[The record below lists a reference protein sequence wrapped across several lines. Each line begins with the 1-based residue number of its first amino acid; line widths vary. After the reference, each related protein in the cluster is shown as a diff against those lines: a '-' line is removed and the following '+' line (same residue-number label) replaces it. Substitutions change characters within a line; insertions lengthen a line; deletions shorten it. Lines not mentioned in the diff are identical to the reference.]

1 MVTAHGLDTDGTVNT
16 QTANEAQPNIVILKI
31 DENTTDQALETLR
44 ACLANAERNN
54 PELSRLGLFYL
65 AKLSW

>member
-1 MVTAHGLDTDGTVNT
+1 MVAAHGLDTDGTVNT
-16 QTANEAQPNIVILKI
+16 QPANEAQPNIVVLKI
-31 DENTTDQALETLR
+31 DEHTTDQALETLR

-54 PELSRLGLFYL
+54 PELSRRGLFYL

>member
-1 MVTAHGLDTDGTVNT
+1 VKPQSG
-16 QTANEAQPNIVILKI
+16 NEPKCPNVVVLKI
-31 DENTTDQALETLR
+31 DEHTKNDALETLK

-54 PELSRLGLFYL
+54 TELSLRGLFVL

>member
-1 MVTAHGLDTDGTVNT
+1 MSQQPASEP
-16 QTANEAQPNIVILKI
+16 ASPNIVVLKI
-31 DENTTDQALETLR
+31 DEHTTDNALAALK

-54 PELSRLGLFYL
+54 TELSRRGLFVL

>member
-1 MVTAHGLDTDGTVNT
+1 VKP
-16 QTANEAQPNIVILKI
+16 QTGNEPKCPNIVVLKI
-31 DENTTDQALETLR
+31 DEHTTNHALVTLK

-54 PELSRLGLFYL
+54 TELSLRGLFVL

>member
-1 MVTAHGLDTDGTVNT
+1 V
-16 QTANEAQPNIVILKI
+16 LKI
-31 DENTTDQALETLR
+31 DEHTTDNALATLK

-54 PELSRLGLFYL
+54 TELSRRGLFVL